1 MNRRTLAFVALWAA
15 AIAAL
20 VVIYFTQEPAPD
32 PRRRTADGATVHD
45 PDDRA
50 PPAEIGA
57 PPRAPEGGAPRQY
70 RQDRRHT
77 GRSPFVGPA
86 AADVAWSYET
96 GDHVSGQAVVGDD
109 GTIYVGSHDHH
120 VYAITREGTQRWRR
134 DLRGPIY
141 STPALIGDRLFV
153 GSDADYLSC
162 LDAATGTIVWAL
174 HTEDDADTG
183 IAIAPDGTLVFG
195 AGRDVF
201 AVSQDGEV
209 RWRFRTGL
217 KVFSAPAIDD
227 DGTIYVGSQDD
238 HLYAI
243 APDGRMRWRYHVND
257 DVDGTP
263 AIGDDGTIY
272 FGSDDHHLYALRRD
286 GTLRFST
293 DLDGDIRAPVGLGLD
308 GAVIVSVFP
317 PRPRVISVDGETG
330 AIRWEFPITTSDSG
344 ASVQSG
350 ALVDRD
356 GNLYVGADD
365 DFVYS
370 LEPNGRMRWFAQTQA
385 NVDGEP
391 ILTPEGLLLVGSDD
405 HRLYAIGA
413 RAGDAPPGAVEP

>member
-1 MNRRTLAFVALWAA
+1 MSRRTIAFAGLWIA
-15 AIAAL
+15 AIAAML
-20 VVIYFTQEPAPD
+20 VIYATQERPPD
-32 PRRRTADGATVHD
+32 PRRRTADEATVLD
-45 PDDRA
+45 PEDRA
-50 PPAEIGA
+50 PAATLDA
-57 PPRAPEGGAPRQY
+57 PPRAPEPGPPRQY

-86 AADVAWSYET
+86 SADVAWTFET
-96 GDHVSGQAVVGDD
+96 RDHVSGQSVVGDD

-120 VYAITREGTQRWRR
+120 VYAVTPAGAERWRR

-153 GSDADYLSC
+153 GSDADYFTC
-162 LDAATGTIVWAL
+162 LDATTGSIVWSL

-183 IAIAPDGTLVFG
+183 VAIAPDGTLVFG

-201 AVSQDGEV
+201 AVTQDGEV
-209 RWRFRTGL
+209 RWRFRTEN
-217 KVFSAPAIDD
+217 KVFTAPAIDD

-238 HLYAI
+238 HLYAL
-243 APDGRMRWRYHVND
+243 APDGRMRWRFRTED

-272 FGSDDHHLYALRRD
+272 FGGDDDRLHALNRD
-286 GTLRFST
+286 GTERFST
-293 DLDGDIRAPVGLGLD
+293 HLDGDIRTPVALGLD
-308 GAVIVSVFP
+308 GAVIVSVFA
-317 PRPRVISVDGETG
+317 PRPRIISVDGSTG
-330 AIRWEFPITTSDSG
+330 AVRWEFPITGGESG
-344 ASVQSG
+344 GSVQSG

-365 DFVYS
+365 DFVYA
-370 LEPNGRMRWFAQTQA
+370 LEPGGRMRWFAQTRA

-405 HRLYAIGA
+405 DHLYAIGA
-413 RAGDAPPGAVEP
+413 RPSE